1 MKKRLLSALLTF
13 CMVLT
18 LLPVSA
24 LAVDSPADSSVS
36 TSKDGITINKTVS
49 GDKDNGYELT
59 LEAYANNTVTAT
71 TVFTPLDIV
80 LVLDQSG
87 SMTDE
92 FEGSSNRQAAMKSA
106 VISFI
111 DSVANR
117 YSDTADHRMA
127 IVTFG
132 SDANTLQGWTSVD
145 ASGET
150 ILKNKVSSLSNPYNQ
165 ATNVA
170 EGMGEAETLMGSGYT
185 YIGSNNQNRQKVVI
199 VFTDGVPTTSSTYSN
214 DVADSAVATSK
225 RLKDDGVTIYTIGI
239 FNGADPSEMY
249 GTTDDTTGTPGEVGY
264 TWSAERIIAWGDVA
278 DVEVGGANRFLNLL
292 SSNYPSANNDGLNY
306 ESKNYIVYEWASF
319 KITQNFDRISADRN
333 YYFTASN
340 SSGLEDVFQA
350 IYDELNSL
358 QVYPNESAVL
368 TDTLS
373 EYFNFPE
380 GLSGTID
387 LAANEDVEVKYVPV
401 DPITGEFDESRAEKR
416 TDVTV
421 NISDGTIT
429 VTGFNYFKNAVTEK
443 DGAYSGGKL
452 VVTFPIEL
460 NEAKVPA
467 TGGALPTNATTE
479 GNKAGLYYKKTAES
493 ESNDSSTLLDSSPT
507 VDVSAKTYTVT
518 YTDGVD
524 GETVFE
530 DQTTGNLLVG
540 SATPEFEGSL
550 EREDYVFVGWDPEVS
565 ETVTE
570 TVTYVAQWKDDKNNN
585 GTPDDEETT
594 YTVTYTDGVDGE
606 EVFADQVTSGLL
618 SGTVTPA
625 FEGTPS
631 REGYTFAGWDPA
643 VAATVTD
650 DAVYTATWIEN
661 APEYQTV
668 NIVIYRNGNTTT
680 PYATIP
686 VVGDHEIGDTI
697 SISGLNIS
705 DYYTEGGTPGEDYV
719 FEGWYNDGGW
729 NDYLAGDPN
738 NTLGETITVSGW
750 TNIICMVTDYERVV
764 VYGVTDGVKTDDD
777 VLYSG
782 KALHG
787 ENVIDYLEE
796 NVENLNRDGYTHDEW
811 FKWDAYGTEIKFGD
825 TDVVSG
831 WTNVYVAY
839 TTQIPDEPTYDDL
852 KDLGF
857 KILVTD
863 KNSPIPH
870 GNLTYNLLEHTYT
883 LSQESATSY
892 RIILNVA
899 DYAARYDVDK
909 GMPEGTHVSTTT
921 QGKAYFDITWEA
933 GQWTCDDLTE
943 TIGVK
948 CTAPDAPSAE
958 ELSDLIK
965 ITVKDF
971 ADGTVTEGATDHGNQ
986 IFAPA
991 EGTYTVTD
999 VTPNQDTKT
1008 YTATLTL
1015 TDGAAYAGL
1024 FDDILVLENG
1034 THTLTTT
1041 ISKLDPITLTYDPAT
1056 GNWTANQDGWSLG
1069 VKCDP
1074 EDITPD
1080 QYTIV
1085 YHGNGGYVTSN
1096 PDKDQTTSTANV
1108 GEKITLKNA
1117 DTFTR
1122 DGYVFQGWALTAEG
1136 EVAYQGS
1143 QKVTFDA
1150 QAGDKVNLYAVWAE
1164 EPAEEQVITVRFD
1177 NQDGTWADGE
1187 DGYESQYTMFSTT
1200 PDATNTAPTVAAP
1213 EGKVF
1218 AYWIDQMG
1226 NRAMEDGE
1234 AFSYSSIAE
1243 EFGLTA
1249 GDVLLRA
1256 VYEDA
1261 SAEPEETYNV
1271 YFVIPNEQGGSFDP
1285 HNEGDT
1291 ARYTT
1296 TAEVKELTDGVTY
1309 TVNFPKVEVN
1319 SGYELTGWRIVG
1331 TETVTWDPEAWM
1343 LEGVENYAVGN
1354 DLTIE
1359 AIIEKVGGEEP
1370 SNSYTVAFYA
1380 GSHGSLSGTT
1390 RFEIDAGSSMVESGY
1405 SVPNVNANNYYS
1417 FNGWLGSDGSTFSS
1431 NQVRNLT
1438 INSNITFTAQ
1448 YKYTGGGGGSE
1459 TETYAVYYHSNYG
1472 SDERKTGGRYE
1483 ENDEVE
1489 VRDNDWWDRDNYR
1502 FLGWNTEEDGSG
1514 RDYDPED
1521 TFDMPD
1527 EDVHL
1532 YARWRRTASDPSDSG
1547 TDRWLETQDHR
1558 LYMVGY
1564 PDDTFGPDRNM
1575 TRAEVAQMFYALLL
1589 DQNVSYTE
1597 NFSDVPSDAWYA
1609 EAVNTLAALG
1619 MIDGYPD
1626 GTFRPDATITRAE
1639 FCVIALAFA
1648 YEPESFDCSFYDVSV
1663 NDWFY
1668 DYVAQATSYG
1678 WISGGSGAFRPNDAI
1693 TRAEVSVI
1701 VNNMLGRVAD
1711 EDYVD
1716 RHEDELTTFPD
1727 VTSSYWAYYS
1737 IMETTNSHDYTK
1749 SNGTENWR

>member
-225 RLKDDGVTIYTIGI
+225 RLKDDGVTVYTIGI

-493 ESNDSSTLLDSSPT
+493 EGNDSSTLLDSSPT

-618 SGTVTPA
+618 SGAATPA

-909 GMPEGTHVSTTT
+909 DMPEGTHVSTTT

-1024 FDDILVLENG
+1024 FDDILDLENG

-1056 GNWTANQDGWSLG
+1056 GNWTANRDGWSLG
-1069 VKCDP
+1069 VKCEP

-1164 EPAEEQVITVRFD
+1164 DVYTIHVSFNDNDNEYLGGGDVI
-1177 NQDGTWADGE
+1177 
-1187 DGYESQYTMFSTT
+1187 STYPDQELGSIPT
-1200 PDATNTAPTVAAP
+1200 PTAP
-1213 EGKVF
+1213 EGMTFVGWKTLTGLETLYNGEFTFTALSELVN
-1218 AYWIDQMG
+1218 G
-1226 NRAMEDGE
+1226 NWTEDNE
-1234 AFSYSSIAE
+1234 AW
-1243 EFGLTA
+1243 LTFEA
-1249 GDVLLRA
+1249 VYTETADEYHVIHVSFVDSDETTSLGGGDVISTYPDQELGSIPTPTAPEGMTFAGWKVWLGNEPMYEGEFTFAALEALYEELDGPITWVNGEEAWLTFEA
-1256 VYEDA
+1256 VYSEKAD
-1261 SAEPEETYNV
+1261 EETFTVTFDSN
-1271 YFVIPNEQGGSFDP
+1271 GGSSVNAQTVESGKTVAKPADP
-1285 HNEGDT
+1285 TRDGYDFEGWF
-1291 ARYTT
+1291 
-1296 TAEVKELTDGVTY
+1296 TD
-1309 TVNFPKVEVN
+1309 E
-1319 SGYELTGWRIVG
+1319 
-1331 TETVTWDPEAWM
+1331 
-1343 LEGVENYAVGN
+1343 
-1354 DLTIE
+1354 DLTIKYDFNTPVT
-1359 AIIEKVGGEEP
+1359 ADITLYAAWDKQSSGG
-1370 SNSYTVAFYA
+1370 
-1380 GSHGSLSGTT
+1380 
-1390 RFEIDAGSSMVESGY
+1390 
-1405 SVPNVNANNYYS
+1405 
-1417 FNGWLGSDGSTFSS
+1417 
-1431 NQVRNLT
+1431 
-1438 INSNITFTAQ
+1438 
-1448 YKYTGGGGGSE
+1448 GGGGGSE

-1532 YARWRRTASDPSDSG
+1532 YAQWRRTASDPSDSG

-1609 EAVNTLAALG
+1609 EAVNTLGALG